1 MIKSFRHAGL
11 EAFYKTGSKAGIRP
25 EHASRLSR
33 ILGVLDA
40 ATVIEQVSN
49 LPGYRL
55 HKLSGNLE
63 GYWSVTVSG
72 NWRVI
77 FRFENGEVELVDY
90 LDYH

>member
-11 EAFYKTGSKAGIRP
+11 QAFYETGSKAGIRP
-25 EHASRLSR
+25 EHAFRLNR

-40 ATVIEQVSN
+40 AMVVEQVN
-49 LPGYRL
+49 VPGFKL
-55 HKLSGNLE
+55 HKLTGNLQ
-63 GYWSVTVSG
+63 GHWSVTVSG

-77 FRFENGEVELVDY
+77 FRFDNGEAELVDY